1 MGVHVSDAAQ
11 INKQG
16 IPFLNAKQHTVDRQA
31 RGSIGRQVPY
41 RPVRRMRCARSPQ
54 TKVDEVR

>member
-16 IPFLNAKQHTVDRQA
+16 IPFLNAKQHTIDRQA
-31 RGSIGRQVPY
+31 RDDASGDKY
-41 RPVRRMRCARSPQ
+41 RTAR
-54 TKVDEVR
+54 